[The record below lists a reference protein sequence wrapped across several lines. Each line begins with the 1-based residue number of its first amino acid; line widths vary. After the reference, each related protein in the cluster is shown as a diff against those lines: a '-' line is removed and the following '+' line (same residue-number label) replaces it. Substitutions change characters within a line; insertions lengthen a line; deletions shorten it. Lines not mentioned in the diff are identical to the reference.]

1 MSWWLIRVL
10 RLEHVDL
17 FNCGGIV
24 PSSLMD
30 VILVKSFIAALK
42 LAAKMMSPIVKCI
55 KCNTA
60 AVAIGTGA
68 AAVGELQCR
77 SGKDQRH

>member
-1 MSWWLIRVL
+1 LSWWLIRVL

-55 KCNTA
+55 KCKTA
-60 AVAIGTGA
+60 ADMLCVDCVVRLDG
-68 AAVGELQCR
+68 
-77 SGKDQRH
+77 D